1 MASHTKRLSFHDIR
15 PAPASMRAEIIDGL
29 SRPNKA
35 IAPKYFYDDRGSRLF
50 EEICDLPEYYPTRT
64 ELDLMRRHG
73 GEMARALGGNCLLIE
88 YGSGSGRKTR
98 LLIDALQ
105 PAAYVPIDIAGEQLE
120 ASAAE
125 FAAAYPALEV
135 IAVCADY
142 SRPLDLPLNGL
153 RTARRAIYF
162 PGSTIGNLSVAEAGT
177 FLRNAARLAGPGG
190 AMLVGVDLKKDEG
203 LLNAAY
209 NDSRGVTAAFNL
221 NLLARI
227 NRELDAD
234 FDLDAFRHRAFY
246 NADAGRVEM
255 HLVSLKAQRVTI
267 GGQSFEFGDGET
279 IHTEN
284 SCKYTVDEFRNLARS
299 AGFEP
304 RQVWTDA
311 NDWFSV
317 HYLMVPA

>member
-1 MASHTKRLSFHDIR
+1 
-15 PAPASMRAEIIDGL
+15 MRAEIIDGL
-29 SRPNKA
+29 SRPHKA

-50 EEICDLPEYYPTRT
+50 EEICDQPEYYTTRT
-64 ELDLMRRHG
+64 ELDLMRHHG
-73 GEMARALGGNCLLIE
+73 GEMARTLGENCLLIE

-120 ASAAE
+120 ASAAQ
-125 FAAAYPALEV
+125 FAAAYPALEI

-142 SRPLDLPLNGL
+142 SRPFELPLNGL

-162 PGSTIGNLSVAEAGT
+162 PGSTIGNLNPADAGT

-190 AMLVGVDLKKDEG
+190 AMLVGVDLKKDEN

-209 NDSRGVTAAFNL
+209 NDRRGATAAFNL

-227 NRELDAD
+227 NRELNAD
-234 FDLDAFRHRAFY
+234 FDLDAFRHHAFY
-246 NADAGRVEM
+246 NAAAGRVEM
-255 HLVSLKAQRVTI
+255 HLVSLKAQRVTVD
-267 GGQSFEFGDGET
+267 GQSFEFDQDET
-279 IHTEN
+279 IHTES
-284 SCKYTVDEFRNLARS
+284 SCKYTVDEFQHLARA
-299 AGFEP
+299 AGFDP

-311 NDWFSV
+311 NNWFSV
-317 HYLMVPA
+317 HYLVVPA